1 MTGES
6 LTFDGCIGRATKK
19 IRKRLNEPPILDDP
33 LVDEKGMTVI
43 SDDTP
48 IASWKDKLLGNLG
61 SNVNSQKEE
70 DFNLMEGD
78 AAKEV
83 VDGIPSIALSK
94 RVHNFIA
101 QRMART
107 VVVKL
112 IVRFQDDN
120 EYLTAILGGLWTI
133 FDHYLMVRPWT
144 PGFSTDQAQPSYLMV
159 WIRLPGL
166 PEGMYTTSLLKFIGG
181 QPLVSDKD
189 RWKHSTARVRVST
202 NGINAQESNA
212 DDVSQT
218 VTTQIGGVS
227 GTTTKGHSGAT
238 IFHPS
243 ITTLSSLSLFYPITS
258 QEYASDTHQGTPELH
273 NPSNNIGQ
281 DHLCN

>member
-1 MTGES
+1 
-6 LTFDGCIGRATKK
+6 
-19 IRKRLNEPPILDDP
+19 
-33 LVDEKGMTVI
+33 MTVI

-107 VVVKL
+107 VVIL
-112 IVRFQDDN
+112 DLENDYFSVRFQDDN

-133 FDHYLMVRPWT
+133 FGHYLMVRPWT
-144 PGFSTDQAQPSYLMV
+144 PGFSTDQAQPSNLMV

-166 PEGMYTTSLLKFIGG
+166 PKGMYTTSLLKFIGG
-181 QPLVSDKD
+181 TIGPVAKIDRNTDNRARGQFAHLMVFVDLGQPLVSNKD
-189 RWKHSTARVRVST
+189 RWKDSTARVRVST
-202 NGINAQESNA
+202 NETKKGRPRPVAAKLVGGTAAGETSCFRIFGGNLVDATGINAQESNA
-212 DDVSQT
+212 DDVSQR

-227 GTTTKGHSGAT
+227 GTTTKGCFG
-238 IFHPS
+238 
-243 ITTLSSLSLFYPITS
+243 
-258 QEYASDTHQGTPELH
+258 
-273 NPSNNIGQ
+273 
-281 DHLCN
+281 